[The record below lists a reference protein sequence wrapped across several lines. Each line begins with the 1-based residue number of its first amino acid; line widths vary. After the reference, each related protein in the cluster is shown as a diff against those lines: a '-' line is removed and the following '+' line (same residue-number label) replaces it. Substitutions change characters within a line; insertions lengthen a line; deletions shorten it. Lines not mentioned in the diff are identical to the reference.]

1 MTAKLG
7 HIGHLPEPMA
17 REGFAQQL
25 LSDQVRLTL
34 GAYFDRLDGI
44 EEATDLHAL
53 VIGEVEKPL
62 LETVLER
69 CGHNQS
75 KAAQVLGISRSTLRK
90 KMVQYGIA

>member
-7 HIGHLPEPMA
+7 QISPLHQPLASED
-17 REGFAQQL
+17 FAHHL
-25 LSDQVRLTL
+25 LSDQVRLAL
-34 GAYFDRLDGI
+34 SSYFARLDGI

-62 LETVLER
+62 FETVLEH

-90 KMVQYGIA
+90 KITQYGIG